1 MKSNRKIFL
10 EHYFKIFR
18 MEKLEWIDETEKSI
32 RGIVIYDTSDLDE
45 RQEFIWH
52 KSENEVPSKK
62 VNFLIDK
69 LIAEK
74 LLTGDKLIKPIKEIE
89 LMEFDNSTKEKLFAE
104 LFDVGI
110 NMVDNG
116 KKTDMFYVHD

>member
-1 MKSNRKIFL
+1 
-10 EHYFKIFR
+10 
-18 MEKLEWIDETEKSI
+18 MENIQWIDNTENSI
-32 RGIVIYDTSDLDE
+32 RGIVIYDSSDLDE

-52 KSENEVPSKK
+52 KSEKEVPTEK

-74 LLTGDKLIKPIKEIE
+74 LLIGDKLIKPTTEIE
-89 LMEFDNSTKEKLFAE
+89 FTEFNSSTKEKLFAE

-116 KKTDMFYVHD
+116 KETDLFFIHN